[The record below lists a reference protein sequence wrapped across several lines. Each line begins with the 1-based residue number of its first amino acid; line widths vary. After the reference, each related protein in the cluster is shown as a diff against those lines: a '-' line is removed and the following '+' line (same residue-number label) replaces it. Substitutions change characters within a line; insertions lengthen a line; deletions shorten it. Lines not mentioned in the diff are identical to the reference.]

1 MPESAPDVNA
11 AFDPASALAK
21 VQARRAVARRRR
33 TWGNSRLT
41 PFRAELVKMRE
52 VGGSFADLAV
62 WLRTEKRVKV
72 DESTVRRYLQKLP
85 EVTEQPKVNNG

>member
-11 AFDPASALAK
+11 AFDPAAALAK
-21 VQARRAVARRRR
+21 VQAKRAVARRRR

-41 PFRAELVKMRE
+41 PFRAELVKMRS

-85 EVTEQPKVNNG
+85 EVTEQPKA

>member
-11 AFDPASALAK
+11 SFDPAAELSK
-21 VQARRAVARRRR
+21 VQSRRAIARRRR

-52 VGGSFADLAV
+52 VGGSFQDLTV
-62 WLRTEKRVKV
+62 WLRTQKRLKV
-72 DESTVRRYLQKLP
+72 AESTVRRYLQKLP
-85 EVTEQPKVNNG
+85 ELTNPPEAKNG

>member
-1 MPESAPDVNA
+1 MPETAPDVNA
-11 AFDPASALAK
+11 AFDPLAELAK
-21 VQARRAVARRRR
+21 VQARRAIARRRR

-52 VGGSFADLAV
+52 VGASFADLSV
-62 WLRTEKRVKV
+62 WLRTQKRIKV

-85 EVTEQPKVNNG
+85 EVTEQSAAKNG